1 MVSCDLSS
9 SGLNTSP
16 GQQLHPG
23 KHNGLHIPPC
33 SEGLGSCRPL
43 NAQLH
48 PSNST
53 YLLQSANTTRWADSL
68 ALWHS
73 CSSTLPRAGH
83 RQPMSS
89 TLKYIWAL
97 IHDHT
102 KNSQLSSLPPNSL
115 RSAQVRFSI
124 TCPTLDL
131 QAIPVYSPAYFILLC
146 ALKKHAV
153 LRPTYRYHLPL
164 RCSFPH
170 LAF

>member
-33 SEGLGSCRPL
+33 SEGLRSCRPL

-73 CSSTLPRAGH
+73 CSSSLSRAGH
-83 RQPMSS
+83 RQPLSS
-89 TLKYIWAL
+89 TLKYIRAL
-97 IHDHT
+97 IHDHI
-102 KNSQLSSLPPNSL
+102 KKIPIIQFASKFLAVCSSEILNHLSNT
-115 RSAQVRFSI
+115 R
-124 TCPTLDL
+124 
-131 QAIPVYSPAYFILLC
+131 PASNPRVLACIFHTALC
-146 ALKKHAV
+146 TEEACCV
-153 LRPTYRYHLPL
+153 TSYI
-164 RCSFPH
+164 
-170 LAF
+170 